1 MEEIWKDVKDYEGLY
16 KVSNLGRIK
25 RLDGYIVVNDQY
37 HKRIYKKQIKEK
49 IISQSKDNSG
59 YYLVTLIDTRKAN
72 KNKNFKR
79 ERVHVIV
86 AKSFLNKEKYHQCVN
101 HKDGDKA
108 NNKVENLEWCTYKYN
123 TLHAI
128 KTGLLKSKPPII
140 TKKIIMKNIDGEF
153 IREFNSIKEAYMFLN
168 KKRTG
173 NIAEVCLKKRNMAY
187 GYIWEY
193 SSRKN

>member
-108 NNKVENLEWCTYKYN
+108 NNKVENLEWCTCQQNVQHSFKLGLSIVPKGEKNHCAKLTQKDVDYIRTNYKFRDKN
-123 TLHAI
+123 FGTVALSKKFKVCPSTISLII
-128 KTGLLKSKPPII
+128 KN
-140 TKKIIMKNIDGEF
+140 KNWKGE
-153 IREFNSIKEAYMFLN
+153 
-168 KKRTG
+168 
-173 NIAEVCLKKRNMAY
+173 
-187 GYIWEY
+187 
-193 SSRKN
+193 